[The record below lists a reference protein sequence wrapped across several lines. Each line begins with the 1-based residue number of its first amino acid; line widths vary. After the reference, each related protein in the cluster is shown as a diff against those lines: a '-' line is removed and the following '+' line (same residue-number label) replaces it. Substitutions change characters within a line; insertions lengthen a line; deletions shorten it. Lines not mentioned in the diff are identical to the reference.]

1 MALVTTHKRGWS
13 LALFACGIVA
23 LSLAPSFPALPFYV
37 DQALQRVLLFAL
49 VALFVAALGGARA
62 LAPRLEGA
70 RSALRLGSYPV
81 LLALGLFVLE
91 ATGIAALVAQEGTAA
106 LSGTWAVD
114 LLGVAALCVGVG
126 AFEEALFRV
135 LLFGGL
141 LSRHGHTKNGIV
153 ISGLVSSVV
162 FGAVHVTAS
171 AGSFDPLTL
180 AQMFLKTVQA
190 GSLGMLLAAVY
201 VRTRSFWGIA
211 AIHALAD
218 LFVMAPLALLG
229 GGEEALGSY
238 VTPALTEE
246 AGLGLVAIAVALVV
260 VYVIA
265 VALYLPAGM
274 KGWRLL
280 ESADVPQLGP
290 FVQGWDARDDAGP
303 VGESA
308 AADGRPV
315 PPSGLDLK

>member
-13 LALFACGIVA
+13 IALFACGIVA
-23 LSLAPSFPALPFYV
+23 LSLVPSFPTLPFYF

-49 VALFVAALGGARA
+49 VALFVAALGGAGA
-62 LAPRLEGA
+62 LAPRPEGA

-81 LLALGLFVLE
+81 LLALGLFALE
-91 ATGIAALVAQEGTAA
+91 GAGIAALVAEEGADA
-106 LSGTWAVD
+106 LSSTWAVD

-141 LSRHGHTKNGIV
+141 LSRHGRTRNGIV
-153 ISGLVSSVV
+153 ISGLVS
-162 FGAVHVTAS
+162 HVTAT

-201 VRTRSFWGIA
+201 VRTRSFWGVS

-238 VTPALTEE
+238 VTPALTED

-265 VALYLPAGM
+265 VALYLPAGV

-290 FVQGWDARDDAGP
+290 FEQGWDARDDAGAS
-303 VGESA
+303 GEGAEA
-308 AADGRPV
+308 AGRPV
-315 PPSGLDLK
+315 PPSGLDPR